1 MGGHKMS
8 ASLFI
13 FAAKTYI
20 NVYIMVKNWLILGDE
35 AFNSNETPLGIF
47 KFTLEEMKDW
57 QNIAW
62 KQFANIVN
70 NNEKVK
76 RMVFGS
82 NYISLS
88 GLFYK
93 KSGILLDHLND
104 FAKAIADE
112 CDNLAF
118 GDAEIEY
125 DTRKDTNM
133 LFLSFFYYD
142 PETIDTAPLD
152 FNFIQG
158 NTIIPIQV
166 DSDSIYS

>member
-1 MGGHKMS
+1 
-8 ASLFI
+8 
-13 FAAKTYI
+13 
-20 NVYIMVKNWLILGDE
+20 MVKNWLILGDE
-35 AFNSNETPLGIF
+35 AFNSNDTPMGIF

-93 KSGILLDHLND
+93 KSGIILDHLND
-104 FAKAIADE
+104 FAKAIAEE
-112 CDNLAF
+112 CDNLVF
-118 GDAEIEY
+118 GDAEIDY

-133 LFLSFFYYD
+133 LFISFYNYSPD
-142 PETIDTAPLD
+142 LEYINPLG
-152 FNFIQG
+152 FNYILG
-158 NTIIPIQV
+158 NTIMPIQV
-166 DSDSIYS
+166 NSDSTFS

>member
-1 MGGHKMS
+1 M
-8 ASLFI
+8 
-13 FAAKTYI
+13 
-20 NVYIMVKNWLILGDE
+20 
-35 AFNSNETPLGIF
+35 GIF

-82 NYISLS
+82 NFISLS

-93 KSGILLDHLND
+93 KSGIILNHLNE

-112 CDNLAF
+112 CNNLLY

-125 DTRKDTNM
+125 NTHKYTNM
-133 LFLSFFYYD
+133 LFISFYNFNPD
-142 PETIDTAPLD
+142 PKDIKPFGL
-152 FNFIQG
+152 NLYLG
-158 NTIIPIQV
+158 NTIIPVQV
-166 DSDSIYS
+166 NSDSMFS

>member
-1 MGGHKMS
+1 MS
-8 ASLFI
+8 VPLFI

-20 NVYIMVKNWLILGDE
+20 NVNIMVKNWLILGDE
-35 AFNSNETPLGIF
+35 AFNSNDTPIGIF

-62 KQFANIVN
+62 KQFANMVN

-93 KSGILLDHLND
+93 KTGININHLND
-104 FAKAIADE
+104 FVNAIADE
-112 CDNLAF
+112 CDNLLY
-118 GDAEIEY
+118 GDLKIEY
-125 DTRKDTNM
+125 DTRKDTNI
-133 LFLSFFYYD
+133 LFISFYNYD
-142 PETIDTAPLD
+142 QDSEYINPLR
-152 FNFIQG
+152 FNYILG
-158 NTIIPIQV
+158 NTIMLIQV
-166 DSDSIYS
+166 NSDSTFS

>member
-1 MGGHKMS
+1 
-8 ASLFI
+8 
-13 FAAKTYI
+13 
-20 NVYIMVKNWLILGDE
+20 MVKNWMILGDQ
-35 AFNSNETPLGIF
+35 AFDGDENPLGIIR
-47 KFTLEEMKDW
+47 FTLEEMKDW
-57 QNIAW
+57 QSIAW
-62 KQFANIVN
+62 KQFANVVN
-70 NNEKVK
+70 NNEIVK
-76 RMVFGS
+76 RMVFGC
-82 NYISLS
+82 NRISLS

-93 KSGILLDHLND
+93 KSEVVLEHLND
-104 FAKAIADE
+104 FARAIANE
-112 CDNLAF
+112 CDNLEY

-133 LFLSFFYYD
+133 LFISFFYYD